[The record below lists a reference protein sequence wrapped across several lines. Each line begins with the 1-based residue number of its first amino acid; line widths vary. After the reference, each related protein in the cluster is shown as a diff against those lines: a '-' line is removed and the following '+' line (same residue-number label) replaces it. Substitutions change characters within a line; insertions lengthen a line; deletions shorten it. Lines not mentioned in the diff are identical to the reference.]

1 VQLRILVVEDVATSR
16 RFLIKV
22 LQRQLPRAIITE
34 AEDGQEALDA
44 YTAAS
49 PMSKPSVVLMD
60 KEMPRMDGYA
70 ATRRL
75 RAMGFR
81 GPIIGITGD
90 AGRAAVD
97 EFVAQGA
104 VDVVTK
110 PVQMAI
116 LLDIIERELTVL
128 ADAPVAAGAGVAT
141 SDVAV
146 VVRPKSP
153 PHHDRSRSSAGAGG
167 SGGPTSDV
175 PSDT

>member
-44 YTAAS
+44 YAAAS
-49 PMSKPSVVLMD
+49 PTSKPSVVLMD

-90 AGRAAVD
+90 AGQAAVD

-110 PVQMAI
+110 PVQMAA
-116 LLDIIERELTVL
+116 LLDIIERELTLPAVAPL
-128 ADAPVAAGAGVAT
+128 AVGAGVG
-141 SDVAV
+141 VAGV
-146 VVRPKSP
+146 GAVARPDSP
-153 PHHDRSRSSAGAGG
+153 PSRSRSDGG
-167 SGGPTSDV
+167 SSKGSSGTSSRPPDR
-175 PSDT
+175 P

>member
-44 YTAAS
+44 YAAAS
-49 PMSKPSVVLMD
+49 STEKPSVVLID
-60 KEMPRMDGYA
+60 KEMPRMDGHA

-90 AGRAAVD
+90 AGQAAVD

-110 PVQMAI
+110 PVQMAA
-116 LLDIIERELTVL
+116 LLDIIERELTAL
-128 ADAPVAAGAGVAT
+128 DESPVAAGAGSAA
-141 SDVAV
+141 SDAAV
-146 VVRPKSP
+146 VERPGP
-153 PHHDRSRSSAGAGG
+153 PPSCSGPSAGASG
-167 SGGPTSDV
+167 SDDAAAD
-175 PSDT
+175 PSPSI